1 MAVST
6 PAPLLDRRRLRRAV
20 LVILVLAVPTL
31 VVVRAVKGGDLTGR
45 ESNLW
50 LVAVGVVLV
59 AYAIGGFVAA
69 RGTRDLPLSHS
80 AAAAAYSFGVMAVGS
95 VVAALAGGNHIRGG
109 VVVAVILLGALCVC
123 VAVLGGYAA
132 VWWADRMKDK
142 GIP

>member
-1 MAVST
+1 VAVSAS
-6 PAPLLDRRRLRRAV
+6 PPLLDRRRLRQAV
-20 LVILVLAVPTL
+20 LVILMLAVPTL
-31 VVVRAVKGGDLTGR
+31 IIVRAVKGGDLTGR

-50 LVAVGVVLV
+50 LVAVGIVLV
-59 AYAIGGFVAA
+59 AYGLGGFVAA

-80 AAAAAYSFGVMAVGS
+80 AAAAGYAFGVMAVGS

-109 VVVAVILLGALCVC
+109 VVVAVVLLGGLCVC

-132 VWWADRMKDK
+132 VWWADRVRNR

>member
-1 MAVST
+1 MTT

-31 VVVRAVKGGDLTGR
+31 VIVRAVKGGDLTGR

-59 AYAIGGFVAA
+59 AYAVGGFVAA
-69 RGTRDLPLSHS
+69 RGTPDLPLSHS
-80 AAAAAYSFGVMAVGS
+80 AAAAGYAFGVMAVGA

-109 VVVAVILLGALCVC
+109 VVIAVILLGALCVC

-132 VWWADRMKDK
+132 VWWADRVKNR
-142 GIP
+142 GVT

>member
-1 MAVST
+1 MSR
-6 PAPLLDRRRLRRAV
+6 PAPLLDRRRLRQAV

-50 LVAVGVVLV
+50 LIAVAVVLG
-59 AYAIGGFVAA
+59 AFALGGFVAA

-80 AAAAAYSFGVMAVGS
+80 AAAAAYAFGVMAVGS
-95 VVAALAGGNHIRGG
+95 VVAALAGGNQIRAGVVIAVVLLGG
-109 VVVAVILLGALCVC
+109 VCVC

-132 VWWADRMKDK
+132 VWWADRVRNR
-142 GIP
+142 GVP